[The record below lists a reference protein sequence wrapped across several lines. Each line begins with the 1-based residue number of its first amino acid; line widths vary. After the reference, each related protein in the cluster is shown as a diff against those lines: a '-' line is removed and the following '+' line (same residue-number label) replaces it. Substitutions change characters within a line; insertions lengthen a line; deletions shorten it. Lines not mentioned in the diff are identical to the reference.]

1 VQDPPLVRRFDRIA
15 DLQTDVDHFERVEPH
30 TALDQRP
37 EGVAFQQLH
46 AHEQLAVREL
56 VAVVDAD
63 DVAVIEQR
71 ERLALADEPLAAIN
85 AELERLVEHLDG
97 HGPIEL
103 EVMPAPHG
111 PHAALADL
119 VEHLDPPGQD
129 AARMLLGDQVRRVAV
144 LVEQQE
150 TAIVFVFVVGRLAVV
165 VVGLL
170 AVVAVDGLLV
180 VSVALVLAGDFGRAV
195 FCVDR
200 MANGLLQVSLCV
212 WLIASVHVHL
222 PRCTNYRSVRSAR
235 NLPACAKT
243 YTSYSMLWV
252 ITPHML

>member
-1 VQDPPLVRRFDRIA
+1 VRRLDRVA
-15 DLQTDVDHFERVEPH
+15 DLQPDVDDLERVGPH

-37 EGVAFQQLH
+37 ERVALQQLH
-46 AHEQLAVREL
+46 AQEQLAVREL

-63 DVAVIEQR
+63 DVAVVEQR
-71 ERLALADEPLAAIN
+71 ERLALADEPLAAIG

-144 LVEQQE
+144 LVEQE
-150 TAIVFVFVVGRLAVV
+150 TAVV
-165 VVGLL
+165 VV
-170 AVVAVDGLLV
+170 VA
-180 VSVALVLAGDFGRAV
+180 SSSSSSSSASPSSASPS
-195 FCVDR
+195 
-200 MANGLLQVSLCV
+200 SLRR
-212 WLIASVHVHL
+212 HRR
-222 PRCTNYRSVRSAR
+222 PRRPRRLRRPSS
-235 NLPACAKT
+235 
-243 YTSYSMLWV
+243 
-252 ITPHML
+252 